1 MLNFDYSNK
10 TRIVFGKGT
19 ETQVGS
25 LVKPYAEKVL
35 LHYGGGSIKKS
46 GLYDRVAASLRES
59 GVSFV
64 ELGGVQPN
72 PRLSLIHQG
81 IELCRRE
88 GIGFILAVGGGSVI
102 DSAKAIAMGVPYD
115 GDVWDFFATGKP
127 IETALP
133 VATILTL
140 PATGSEASDGTV
152 VTNEEAQLK
161 LPYGDVILRPVFS
174 IMNPELY
181 FTLPENQVANGVC
194 DMMSH
199 IMERYFTNT
208 THTDV
213 TDGLCES
220 VLRTIMSNARIL
232 KRDHTNYDAWAEI
245 ALAGTVAHNGL
256 LGLGRE
262 EDWGC
267 HNMEHELSAIYDVAH
282 GAGLAVVTPAW
293 MPENQVANGVCD
305 MMSHIMERYFTNTTH
320 TDVTDGLCESVLRT
334 IMSNAR
340 ILKRDH
346 TNYDAWA
353 EIALAGTVAHNGL
366 LGLGREEDWGC
377 HNMEHELSAIY
388 DVAHGAGLAVV
399 TPAWMRHIYK
409 EHLPIFVQFAVN
421 VMGVG
426 GGLRDLEA
434 VALEGIRRLQAFF
447 TEMGQP
453 STLAGLGIDSRH
465 LAQMAYKATHWP
477 DGSPKP
483 LGGLK
488 KLSEQ
493 DALAIYQ
500 LAL

>member
-10 TRIVFGKGT
+10 TRIVFGRGT

-133 VATILTL
+133 DATILTL

-181 FTLPENQVANGVC
+181 FTL
-194 DMMSH
+194 
-199 IMERYFTNT
+199 
-208 THTDV
+208 
-213 TDGLCES
+213 
-220 VLRTIMSNARIL
+220 
-232 KRDHTNYDAWAEI
+232 
-245 ALAGTVAHNGL
+245 
-256 LGLGRE
+256 
-262 EDWGC
+262 
-267 HNMEHELSAIYDVAH
+267 
-282 GAGLAVVTPAW
+282 
-293 MPENQVANGVCD
+293 PENQVANGVCD

-493 DALAIYQ
+493 DALAVYQ

>member
-245 ALAGTVAHNGL
+245 ALAGTVAHKRAAGPGPRGG
-256 LGLGRE
+256 LGLPQ
-262 EDWGC
+262 
-267 HNMEHELSAIYDVAH
+267 Y
-282 GAGLAVVTPAW
+282 GA
-293 MPENQVANGVCD
+293 
-305 MMSHIMERYFTNTTH
+305 
-320 TDVTDGLCESVLRT
+320 
-334 IMSNAR
+334 
-340 ILKRDH
+340 
-346 TNYDAWA
+346 
-353 EIALAGTVAHNGL
+353 
-366 LGLGREEDWGC
+366 
-377 HNMEHELSAIY
+377 
-388 DVAHGAGLAVV
+388 
-399 TPAWMRHIYK
+399 
-409 EHLPIFVQFAVN
+409 
-421 VMGVG
+421 
-426 GGLRDLEA
+426 
-434 VALEGIRRLQAFF
+434 
-447 TEMGQP
+447 
-453 STLAGLGIDSRH
+453 
-465 LAQMAYKATHWP
+465 
-477 DGSPKP
+477 
-483 LGGLK
+483 
-488 KLSEQ
+488 
-493 DALAIYQ
+493 
-500 LAL
+500 

>member
-1 MLNFDYSNK
+1 MK
-10 TRIVFGKGT
+10 EIIW
-19 ETQVGS
+19 
-25 LVKPYAEKVL
+25 KPELHRFSSCKEFVEEFRLGASDLILTNEYIYQPYFRAMNLECAVLYQEQYGMGEPTDVMAEAILRDAAATGCNRVVAI
-35 LHYGGGSIKKS
+35 GGGTVIDIAK
-46 GLYDRVAASLRES
+46 V
-59 GVSFV
+59 
-64 ELGGVQPN
+64 
-72 PRLSLIHQG
+72 
-81 IELCRRE
+81 
-88 GIGFILAVGGGSVI
+88 LAVGGGSVI
-102 DSAKAIAMGVPYD
+102 DSAKAIAMGVCND

-127 IETALP
+127 IEAALP

-161 LPYGDVILRPVFS
+161 LPYGDIILRPVFS

-181 FTLPENQVANGVC
+181 FTLPENQIANGVC

-220 VLRTIMSNARIL
+220 VLRTIMNNARIL
-232 KRDHTNYDAWAEI
+232 KRDHTNYDAWAE
-245 ALAGTVAHNGL
+245 V
-256 LGLGRE
+256 
-262 EDWGC
+262 
-267 HNMEHELSAIYDVAH
+267 
-282 GAGLAVVTPAW
+282 
-293 MPENQVANGVCD
+293 
-305 MMSHIMERYFTNTTH
+305 
-320 TDVTDGLCESVLRT
+320 
-334 IMSNAR
+334 
-340 ILKRDH
+340 
-346 TNYDAWA
+346 
-353 EIALAGTVAHNGL
+353 ALAGTVAHNGL

-409 EHLPIFVQFAVN
+409 EHLSIFVQFAVN
-421 VMGVG
+421 VMGVT
-426 GGLRDLEA
+426 GGLRDLDA

-453 STLAGLGIDSRH
+453 SSLAGLGIDGQN

-477 DGSPKP
+477 DGSGKP